1 MRNKCLKKKGCILF
15 YMSEILHHHHHK
27 EMKDKRRGRIAQMN
41 IMATYKNTIIMVL
54 CLWEN
59 RIGINKPLGIS
70 MGFLKMNCIYNTQ

>member
-27 EMKDKRRGRIAQMN
+27 EMKDKRRGRI
-41 IMATYKNTIIMVL
+41 ATYKNTIIMVL